1 MKKYDEIQLQK
12 ALSARRPLLSRYKYV
27 GIVLDEMLDYSVTA
41 NVLADSGGRAL
52 GSLYTK
58 FRNNKGF
65 GYTTYTK
72 MFDSCVSP
80 MLDYCSGVWGYNK
93 LEKLDTVQNR
103 AIRLFLGVHR
113 FTPNK
118 AIKGDMGWIPSR
130 IRRHVN
136 ILRLWNRLIGLSSDR
151 LTRKIFDYDKSCGQ
165 WCKSVRKI
173 LLSIDC
179 NDYHDNHVTVDLYNA
194 KGLLFEVQCDE
205 RKIDVHKFPK
215 LRTYLLFKQ
224 VFYTEPYVTNI
235 YNRDHRSALA
245 QLRCV
250 NGPAF
255 EYRNGS
261 FSGNTAWITIMHVLF
276 LACYRRW
283 RSFPTLLFIL

>member
-1 MKKYDEIQLQK
+1 
-12 ALSARRPLLSRYKYV
+12 
-27 GIVLDEMLDYSVTA
+27 
-41 NVLADSGGRAL
+41 
-52 GSLYTK
+52 
-58 FRNNKGF
+58 
-65 GYTTYTK
+65 
-72 MFDSCVSP
+72 

-179 NDYHDNHVTVDLYNA
+179 NDYYDNHVTVDLYNA

-205 RKIDVHKFPK
+205 WKIDVHKFPK

-250 NGPAF
+250 NGPGF

-261 FSGNTAWITIMHVLF
+261 FSVCQILDNISAGFKLTLNTTHVNSSTIHF
-276 LACYRRW
+276 
-283 RSFPTLLFIL
+283 RSNILPYIWESINTTHRQ